1 MMGSQRNTRV
11 SHLQNHV
18 HPFQLFLKGAFRF
31 SNMTGIPLDRHYVRG
46 AGEVGGMG
54 AGGAVGAGEAGR
66 VSYRSES
73 FRTLLEGAV

>member
-1 MMGSQRNTRV
+1 
-11 SHLQNHV
+11 
-18 HPFQLFLKGAFRF
+18 
-31 SNMTGIPLDRHYVRG
+31 LDRHYVRG

-54 AGGAVGAGEAGR
+54 AGGAGGAGEAGR